1 MKKDI
6 LDGILACQRENFG
19 DVGLRKRFKYAE
31 HNVDFN
37 SICCNF
43 GNGIMEKNE
52 EITELLCRL
61 AFVIP
66 MIKWLLLD
74 TVKS

>member
-1 MKKDI
+1 MTFRQF
-6 LDGILACQRENFG
+6 LCAREKTFG
-19 DVGLRKRFKYAE
+19 GMLVLEKGSTCE

-43 GNGIMEKNE
+43 GNGIMEKNRLH

-61 AFVIP
+61 AFVIR
-66 MIKWLLLD
+66 
-74 TVKS
+74 